1 MIGKY
6 YPCNVDPNDSTEE
19 SARAVLQTLHT
30 IYRSETHPARITT
43 LNLRAKKYPHARLW
57 FPPHLQST
65 VRKNE
70 EQWTEII
77 THIESMEFMAKL
89 LEQVSEL
96 QGLEIE
102 NLTPQQAHG
111 LIQRI
116 LNDILATPQVKL
128 ATLNLL
134 AERNKM
140 IATNYPAPRT
150 GKPRD
155 LRHWEMITKEAPK
168 DEPNAAQ
175 YQPLPPT
182 YSTNTSPPPTA
193 KAVSL
198 YQDYVSFLAAPTGL
212 PGEKP
217 VPIEVFNEAYVYI
230 STTTPQVRLSDADLS
245 PLNLRNTAH
254 ITPQLFALPR
264 NCDTEDIIDTL
275 KASKLLPANM

>member
-19 SARAVLQTLHT
+19 SARIVLQTLHT
-30 IYRSETHPARITT
+30 IYRSETHPACITT
-43 LNLRAKKYPHARLW
+43 LNFRAKKYPHARLW
-57 FPPHLQST
+57 FPPHLQS
-65 VRKNE
+65 
-70 EQWTEII
+70 
-77 THIESMEFMAKL
+77 M
-89 LEQVSEL
+89 VSEL
-96 QGLEIE
+96 KGLVID

-134 AERNKM
+134 AEHNKM
-140 IATNYPAPRT
+140 IATNYPAPST

-168 DEPNAAQ
+168 EEPDAAQ

-182 YSTNTSPPPTA
+182 YSINTSPPPTA
-193 KAVSL
+193 KVVSL

-245 PLNLRNTAH
+245 PLNLKNTVH

-264 NCDTEDIIDTL
+264 NCDTEDIIDAL